1 MKSDKTFSPKAPE
14 DFFDE
19 ATRDRD
25 LSSGDLR
32 LLTSGLMALR
42 KTVEKPLN
50 KIELQ
55 AVAGL
60 IAYVAYNQ
68 KVDETT
74 VSEILTARYG
84 VTDIQALPSRHYQNA
99 VEFLVDLE
107 MNKIVN

>member
-1 MKSDKTFSPKAPE
+1 MKSDKTFSPQAPE
-14 DFFDE
+14 DLFDE

-55 AVAGL
+55 SISAL
-60 IAYVAYNQ
+60 ITYVVYNQ

-74 VSEILTARYG
+74 VYEILTARYG
-84 VTDIQALPSRHYQNA
+84 VTEVEAIPSRLYQN
-99 VEFLVDLE
+99 VIEFLVDLE
-107 MNKIVN
+107 IKKIVN